1 MGKINSSNINK
12 LNKIL
17 DKLNNHQIQNKSI
30 NINLDNKKSIAVK
43 FD

>member
-1 MGKINSSNINK
+1 MGKINSSNTNK

-17 DKLNNHQIQNKSI
+17 SKLNNSQIQNKSI
-30 NINLDNKKSIAVK
+30 NINLDNKKNIILK